1 MCCTMQMPGS
11 VPDRLVSTA
20 VSASVPPVEAPIR
33 MICLL
38 EQWRPGPLACR
49 PSPAVSRLG
58 GQRVG
63 GVVRVDRVEAAPSL
77 ARAVVPDG
85 LRTLAWKAAL
95 ILAANAAPSAAAE

>member
-11 VPDRLVSTA
+11 VPDRLVSTM

-33 MICLL
+33 MTGLL

-63 GVVRVDRVEAAPSL
+63 AVVRVEAAPSL

-95 ILAANAAPSAAAE
+95 ILAAKAAPSAAAE